1 VATRASDIEKLLRHA
16 ETQGWRIEAR
26 KKCFIAFP
34 PLDAPDPKPVSIPK
48 SPNGI
53 RMIQNVTSALRRGG
67 FNPDTDRHEAV
78 TTAIE
83 SGHRDIVPSSRT
95 NPPPTREQVEV
106 RLNGA
111 PLVANGRPV
120 NGAHK
125 APVTVITR
133 EPVPG
138 RPGIEQVLLS
148 DGAEVFG
155 CAICPDL
162 RARTASEAANHHHHN
177 HTMNRGR
184 DGEPAPAGTLIAAIL
199 RDEIVTGS
207 GGWTYGQNM
216 PTGRDLAARFGVSGF
231 TISQAFKPLIAEGL
245 VSTQA
250 GHRAVVTYKPAPA
263 LAVTPEPTMPT
274 PPTPA
279 LLAGSVRPVTAPAK
293 PTPPARPAATAP
305 DPQAEI
311 LKVIGQ
317 LRDIAGQLDDGG
329 ASAAQAAELRRQV
342 AQSNAERD
350 SALAKANAATTRADK
365 AEKEL
370 EALKGALKVIQSL

>member
-1 VATRASDIEKLLRHA
+1 
-16 ETQGWRIEAR
+16 
-26 KKCFIAFP
+26 
-34 PLDAPDPKPVSIPK
+34 
-48 SPNGI
+48 
-53 RMIQNVTSALRRGG
+53 MIQNVTSALRRGG

-78 TTAIE
+78 TAAIE

-95 NPPPTREQVEV
+95 SPAPTREQVQT

-111 PLVANGRPV
+111 PLVANGHPI
-120 NGAHK
+120 NGVHK

-138 RPGIEQVLLS
+138 KPGIEQVLLS
-148 DGAEVFG
+148 DGMEAFG

-162 RARTASEAANHHHHN
+162 RAQTASEAAEHHHHN

-216 PTGRDLAARFGVSGF
+216 PTGRDLADRFGVSGF

-245 VSTQA
+245 VSTTA
-250 GHRAVVTYKPAPA
+250 GRRAVVTYKPAATP
-263 LAVTPEPTMPT
+263 AVTPEPTMPT
-274 PPTPA
+274 PPTRVTPA
-279 LLAGSVRPVTAPAK
+279 LLASTLRPVDRTTAK
-293 PTPPARPAATAP
+293 PTPPAGPAATAP

-350 SALAKANAATTRADK
+350 SALAKANAATARADK
-365 AEKEL
+365 AEAEL